1 MLRRLGVRGKILA
14 TLGVPVLVLVV
25 AFGLLSLR
33 AVNTYDQARL
43 QNRFVSLVAGQ
54 ERFIAA
60 VQNERDTAM
69 RLAHLGAAA
78 PEELKAALETAQ
90 ATTDTAIKSFSA
102 AMADAELD
110 TQNEDTRAALEASIA
125 ARSDEN
131 LLNARAA
138 LAATPLH
145 APTIQTRYTS
155 IIKPQID
162 LVDVL
167 ANVLVDRKLASYVG
181 AYAALTRLYDAVRLE
196 GVLGAQQIALD
207 ATDDLTE
214 GQRRN
219 VALFAN
225 NVGAIH
231 SDADAL
237 LSQITGQAAG
247 LKVPTDAFYYTQ
259 VHNALRDGNIASAGQ
274 SAITVWETAYAEHLA
289 GIDSVRQ
296 QISAAMGDVA
306 AAAENAALRE
316 LIITTIALLAALAV
330 TLVIAFLVARTI
342 AEPLRAL
349 RDAAGK
355 IRDELPRIVDQVAE
369 PGKGPDVVIEPIKVT
384 SQDEVGQLATAFNE
398 VNEVTL
404 RVAREQ
410 ALLRGSIAE
419 MFINVARR
427 DQVLLNR
434 QLVFL
439 DELERSEEDPNTLSN
454 LFRLDHLA
462 TRMRRNAESLLVL
475 AGIDSGRRV
484 RQPMPL
490 SDVVRTASSEIEQYD
505 RVQLDLGTDPL
516 MLGHNALPAAHLL
529 AEILENA
536 TVFSEPGTPVVVSVS
551 EDARWV
557 NVVVEDQG
565 LGMTPEEIDEANE
578 KAATYAASE
587 IVGAQRLGL
596 YVVGRLAYKLG
607 ATVRFMN
614 AADGTGTV
622 VRVAFAR
629 ALFLAESEV
638 PLDAPV
644 DPLSKS
650 TQNATEAWVGP
661 EVATGSTPLAPRRGS
676 LPEAEAPVAV
686 PVDLDALTD
695 GATASGMP
703 RRRTRVDTDATAP
716 SVALSSGL
724 DESAVV
730 LPETVAPALPAEF
743 ASGDEV
749 WAPQQADIAAT
760 SLPTRG
766 GASLPVRARAEAPA
780 PVEAPVA
787 PTAADL
793 DGDSVPARAAVFSSF
808 RTRRSIE
815 FMEQATAAG
824 GAVPAGDVAAE
835 AVAAQEPELVVPE
848 IVLDDDVPGIVESPS
863 VPEYEAWTP
872 TMPGKPFEIAAE
884 EPWAPTAS
892 SAPADEPLPTRAEDA
907 WGADAPAAVE
917 AWDAPSAETAPAPQ
931 DATWGAS
938 EPEPAP
944 AQEASQQPAA
954 DDEYLARLRA
964 LGAHVGSIASA
975 ADLPEDDAPVRR
987 GRYARYVDEEP
998 VAPAWEGVAAPAVGT
1013 DDEPEPV
1020 VDVAPDLAPEVP
1032 GLADEAPDEYGDAH
1046 DAPWHAAEHDVT
1058 QQDDA
1063 EPHDAEPDAPQQ
1075 HLAGDSG
1082 EQRTQHAPDGYAP
1095 APPAAVATPA
1105 WGAVPDQGNAFAPYA
1120 VTPGGTEL
1128 PSFSDVLSAPAA
1140 AEPAAAEERKG
1151 LFGRLFKR
1159 RSAERDSVPEAP
1171 APAPAA
1177 APATPPSWGAPAD
1190 DTWAAPAPTSE
1201 PATPS
1206 GFSYRAPQIQHSF
1219 DAPETFSP
1227 PAATSAPD
1235 TSTGPA
1241 EEVWGGPTLAFDAD
1255 LTARLALQAG
1265 IQEQALSEL
1274 SQLSSYRP
1282 NQDLSAKSSGLTKR
1296 VRAEAPVATE
1306 PQPQETKIS
1315 RDAAELRSRLSSFM
1329 SATTRGRQEGAG
1341 DEPDQ
1346 STVPHHAPQ
1355 SF

>member
-14 TLGVPVLVLVV
+14 TLGVPVLVLIV

-33 AVNTYDQARL
+33 AINTYNQADL
-43 QNRFVSLVAGQ
+43 QSRFTSLVAGQ

-69 RLAHLGAAA
+69 RLAYAGSASST
-78 PEELKAALETAQ
+78 ELKASLEEAKVL
-90 ATTDTAIKSFSA
+90 TDTARAAFNSA
-102 AMADAELD
+102 MQGAELD
-110 TQNEDTRAALEASIA
+110 TDSEDTRAALAASID
-125 ARSDEN
+125 ARSDSKMG
-131 LLNARAA
+131 NARAA

-145 APTIQTRYTS
+145 APTIQARYTLM
-155 IIKPQID
+155 IEPQLD

-167 ANVLVDRKLASYVG
+167 ANVLDDRKLASYVAAYG
-181 AYAALTRLYDAVRLE
+181 ALNRLHDAVQLE
-196 GVLGAQQIALD
+196 SVLGSNQIALD
-207 ATDDLTE
+207 AVDELTE
-214 GQRRN
+214 GQKRS
-219 VALFAN
+219 VALFAS
-225 NVGAIH
+225 NVGAIQNQ
-231 SDADAL
+231 ADAL
-237 LSQITGQAAG
+237 LAQITGEASG
-247 LKVPTDAFYYTQ
+247 LKVPTEAFYYTQ

-274 SAITVWETAYAEHLA
+274 SAIAVWAESSA
-289 GIDSVRQ
+289 EQIKAIDEVRQ
-296 QISAAMGDVA
+296 TVSTAMSGVA
-306 AAAENAALRE
+306 ADAENAALRE
-316 LIITTIALLAALAV
+316 LVITLVAILVALAV

-342 AEPLRAL
+342 ADPLRAL

-369 PGKGPDVVIEPIKVT
+369 PGKGPDVVVDPIKVT
-384 SQDEVGQLATAFNE
+384 SRDEIGQLATAFNE

-529 AEILENA
+529 AELLENA
-536 TVFSEPGTPVVVSVS
+536 TVFSEPGTPIVVSVN
-551 EDARWV
+551 EDTRWV
-557 NVVVEDQG
+557 NVVIEDQG
-565 LGMTPEEIDEANE
+565 LGMSAEEIDEANE

-607 ATVRFMN
+607 ATVRFV
-614 AADGTGTV
+614 AASDGTGTV

-650 TQNATEAWVGP
+650 TQEATEAWVGP
-661 EVATGSTPLAPRRGS
+661 EVAAGSTPLAPRRGT
-676 LPEAEAPVAV
+676 LPEPEAPVAV

-695 GATASGMP
+695 GATSMGMP
-703 RRRTRVDTDATAP
+703 RRRTRVDADSAAP
-716 SVALSSGL
+716 SVTLSGGL
-724 DESAVV
+724 DESAIV

-743 ASGDEV
+743 AASAES
-749 WAPQQADIAAT
+749 WMPPQADITPGVLPSRGGAG
-760 SLPTRG
+760 LPTRSRSESP
-766 GASLPVRARAEAPA
+766 AALESPA
-780 PVEAPVA
+780 PLPATDPVSDA
-787 PTAADL
+787 
-793 DGDSVPARAAVFSSF
+793 VPARAAVFSSF

-815 FMEQATAAG
+815 FMEQAHAAG
-824 GAVPAGDVAAE
+824 GAAPVGDVAAE

-848 IVLDDDVPGIVESPS
+848 LVLDDEIPGFDGGSPAGH
-863 VPEYEAWTP
+863 EAWTP
-872 TMPGKPFEIAAE
+872 TMPAGALDLGTA
-884 EPWAPTAS
+884 EPWAP
-892 SAPADEPLPTRAEDA
+892 SAPSAHAVEQQA
-907 WGADAPAAVE
+907 APAEQWVAPVAE
-917 AWDAPSAETAPAPQ
+917 QWAAPVAEQWAAPSAEQWDAPVAEQ
-931 DATWGAS
+931 WAA
-938 EPEPAP
+938 PEPAAP
-944 AQEASQQPAA
+944 VGH
-954 DDEYLARLRA
+954 DDELLQRLRS

-975 ADLPEDDAPVRR
+975 AELPEDDAPVRR
-987 GRYARYVDEEP
+987 GRYARYVDEAP
-998 VAPAWEGVAAPAVGT
+998 VAPAWGVATPHEVVEPVAYEEPVAYVEPEVYVEPEIPGLIDEVPAVHDGYVPELAAPELTAGT
-1013 DDEPEPV
+1013 DAYVSVEAEPEQY
-1020 VDVAPDLAPEVP
+1020 
-1032 GLADEAPDEYGDAH
+1032 EA
-1046 DAPWHAAEHDVT
+1046 
-1058 QQDDA
+1058 
-1063 EPHDAEPDAPQQ
+1063 
-1075 HLAGDSG
+1075 
-1082 EQRTQHAPDGYAP
+1082 APDGYAP
-1095 APPAAVATPA
+1095 APDGYAPDGYAPAPADEPATPA
-1105 WGAVPDQGNAFAPYA
+1105 WGATSDQGAGAFAPYA

-1128 PSFSDVLSAPAA
+1128 PSFSDVLGQPAA
-1140 AEPAAAEERKG
+1140 ASQPAVEERKG

-1159 RSAERDSVPEAP
+1159 KNAPESAAPAAPEASPAWGAPAQEAWGAPEAP
-1171 APAPAA
+1171 AASQPAES
-1177 APATPPSWGAPAD
+1177 PS
-1190 DTWAAPAPTSE
+1190 
-1201 PATPS
+1201 S

-1219 DAPETFSP
+1219 PAGDAFPVSDAP
-1227 PAATSAPD
+1227 AAQAAPEQFAA
-1235 TSTGPA
+1235 PA
-1241 EEVWGGPTLAFDAD
+1241 EEAWGGPTLAFDAD

-1282 NQDLSAKSSGLTKR
+1282 NQDLSAKGPSLTKR
-1296 VRAEAPVATE
+1296 VRAEAPADAE
-1306 PQPQETKIS
+1306 QDKPEETKIS
-1315 RDAAELRSRLSSFM
+1315 RDAVELRSRLSSFM
-1329 SATTRGRQEGAG
+1329 SATTRGRQDGAG
-1341 DEPDQ
+1341 DEPEPTT
-1346 STVPHHAPQ
+1346 TVPDHAPQ
-1355 SF
+1355 SY

>member
-1 MLRRLGVRGKILA
+1 MLRRLGVRGKILV

-33 AVNTYDQARL
+33 AFDTFDQARL

-54 ERFIAA
+54 ERLIGA

-69 RLAHLGAAA
+69 RIAHLGAAA

-90 ATTDTAIKSFSA
+90 ATTDAALKSFNA
-102 AMADAELD
+102 AMAGAELD
-110 TQNEDTRAALEASIA
+110 TQNEDTRAALEASVA
-125 ARSDEN
+125 GRSEEN
-131 LLNARAA
+131 VLNARAA
-138 LAATPLH
+138 LAATPMH
-145 APTIQTRYTS
+145 APTIQARYTS
-155 IIKPQID
+155 IIKPQLD

-181 AYAALTRLYDAVRLE
+181 AYAALTRLYDAVQLE
-196 GVLGAQQIALD
+196 GVLGTYQIALNEAD
-207 ATDDLTE
+207 ALTE
-214 GQRRN
+214 GQRRSL
-219 VALFAN
+219 ALFASN
-225 NVGAIH
+225 LGAIQT
-231 SDADAL
+231 DADAL

-259 VHNALRDGNIASAGQ
+259 VHSALRDGNVASAGQ
-274 SAITVWETAYAEHLA
+274 SALTVWDKSYAEHLA
-289 GIDSVRQ
+289 GIAGVRQ

-306 AAAENAALRE
+306 ADAESAALRE
-316 LIITTIALLAALAV
+316 LIITTIAILAALAV

-342 AEPLRAL
+342 ADPLRAL

-369 PGKGPDVVIEPIKVT
+369 PGKGPDVVVEPIKVT

-551 EDARWV
+551 EDSRWV

-578 KAATYAASE
+578 RAATYAASE

-607 ATVRFMN
+607 ATVRFMT
-614 AADGTGTV
+614 AEDGTGTV

-644 DPLSKS
+644 DPLNKS
-650 TQNATEAWVGP
+650 TQEATEAWVGP
-661 EVATGSTPLAPRRGS
+661 EVATGSTPLAPRRGG
-676 LPEAEAPVAV
+676 LPEPEAPVAI

-695 GATASGMP
+695 GATATGMP
-703 RRRTRVDTDATAP
+703 RRRTRVDADATAP
-716 SVALSSGL
+716 SVTLSGDL
-724 DESAVV
+724 DESAIV

-743 ASGDEV
+743 AASAEA
-749 WAPQQADIAAT
+749 WTPPQADITVSA
-760 SLPTRG
+760 LPTRG
-766 GASLPVRARAEAPA
+766 GASLPLRSRNGAPA
-780 PVEAPVA
+780 PIEAPVA
-787 PTAADL
+787 PTASEL
-793 DGDSVPARAAVFSSF
+793 DADSVPARAAVFSSF

-815 FMEQATAAG
+815 FMEQAHAAG

-848 IVLDDDVPGIVESPS
+848 VVLDDDVPGLVESPS
-863 VPEYEAWTP
+863 APEYEAWSP
-872 TMPGKPFEIAAE
+872 TMPAEPFEIAAGE
-884 EPWAPTAS
+884 AWAPS
-892 SAPADEPLPTRAEDA
+892 VPSAAADEQLPTRAEDGWIA
-907 WGADAPAAVE
+907 STPTAAETWDAPAAE
-917 AWDAPSAETAPAPQ
+917 AWGAPAPQ
-931 DATWGAS
+931 QWEEPGA
-938 EPEPAP
+938 AN
-944 AQEASQQPAA
+944 
-954 DDEYLARLRA
+954 DDDMLARLRA

-998 VAPAWEGVAAPAVGT
+998 VAPAWQGVAEPQQTAPAAEPYA
-1013 DDEPEPV
+1013 EPE
-1020 VDVAPDLAPEVP
+1020 VDVEPQQHVEPEVYLEPEVP
-1032 GLADEAPDEYGDAH
+1032 GLEDESPAP
-1046 DAPWHAAEHDVT
+1046 HAAETYAAEQFVPAPYTPEPYAPEEPAVDAGYPA
-1058 QQDDA
+1058 QDDV
-1063 EPHDAEPDAPQQ
+1063 
-1075 HLAGDSG
+1075 
-1082 EQRTQHAPDGYAP
+1082 APDGYAP
-1095 APPAAVATPA
+1095 APPAAAAAPA
-1105 WGAVPDQGNAFAPYA
+1105 WGAVSEQGGAFAPYA

-1128 PSFSDVLSAPAA
+1128 PSFSEVLGQPVAQEQP
-1140 AEPAAAEERKG
+1140 AAEERKG

-1159 RSAERDSVPEAP
+1159 RHGAETAPDAPAVAPLPSA

-1177 APATPPSWGAPAD
+1177 SWGAPVD
-1190 DTWAAPAPTSE
+1190 DAWAAPAPVDA
-1201 PATPS
+1201 PAAPSS

-1219 DAPETFSP
+1219 DAPESFSP
-1227 PAATSAPD
+1227 PAAEFAPE
-1235 TSTGPA
+1235 TFTAPA

-1282 NQDLSAKSSGLTKR
+1282 NQDLSAKSQGLTKR
-1296 VRAEAPVATE
+1296 VRAEAPATTE
-1306 PQPQETKIS
+1306 PKPEETKIS

-1329 SATTRGRQEGAG
+1329 SATTRGRQEGVG
-1341 DEPDQ
+1341 DEPHQ
-1346 STVPHHAPQ
+1346 STVPDHSPQ
-1355 SF
+1355 SY